1 MLRRMVCIGDS
12 LVEGEG
18 DVLGMEGWVGRL
30 RMQLRPAD
38 HPNYVPDY
46 HEWGEIERQVY
57 NLGVGGDTIR
67 DVDLRLGEALARRPD
82 VMIIGC
88 GTNDVVRYKE
98 ADGVHPHLPLYHRQH
113 FWPIVLANA
122 KAMCAHVLVTP
133 GVYLERDFVDVNGH
147 GPLHGEFVEHVAFI
161 QSACE
166 VAGVEFLA
174 VPEGFARDDW
184 RSHDLHWNA
193 EGYDQ
198 MTTLVY
204 DKLRELN
211 WI

>member
-1 MLRRMVCIGDS
+1 MKTLVCIGDS

-18 DVLGMEGWVGRL
+18 DVLGLEGWVGRL
-30 RMQLRPAD
+30 RAMLKPAN

-67 DVDLRLGEALARRPD
+67 DIDLRMGEVMARMPD
-82 VMIIGC
+82 VLVIGC
-88 GTNDVVRYKE
+88 ATNDVVRYKE

-113 FWPIVLANA
+113 FWPIVLKNT
-122 KAMCAHVLVTP
+122 KAICPRVLVTP
-133 GVYLERDFVDVNGH
+133 GVYLERDFVDENGH
-147 GPLHGEFVEHVAFI
+147 GPLKADFVEHVAFI
-161 QSACE
+161 KDACAA
-166 VAGVEFLA
+166 AGVEFLA
-174 VPEGFARDDW
+174 VPESFARDEW

-198 MTTLVY
+198 MAKLVY
-204 DKLRELN
+204 DKLNSLK